1 MTGNV
6 VARRYAQALFALGKK
21 TGTAELEDYDASL
34 EAMRAAMA
42 VSPELAHVFNDPAFR
57 VEEKKGVVEALA
69 KKLGIKGAIVNF
81 WRLLADKNRLAE
93 LPAITS
99 VFGEMLDAEK
109 GILRG
114 ALFTAIELDPEKQA
128 AVTAQLEKKA
138 KRTLALEFGVDP
150 EILGGV
156 VLKLGDRVLDAS
168 LRAQLS
174 ILKDTIKKGE

>member
-1 MTGNV
+1 MTGNII
-6 VARRYAQALFALGKK
+6 ARRYAKALFALGKK
-21 TGTAELEDYDASL
+21 TGLSELDEYSASL
-34 EAMRAAMA
+34 SAMRSALT
-42 VSPELAHVFNDPAFR
+42 VSGDLVRVFDDPIFTT
-57 VEEKKGVVEALA
+57 EEKKKVIEALA
-69 KKLGIKGAIVNF
+69 KKIGAKGPILNF
-81 WRLLADKNRLAE
+81 WRLLADKKRLAE
-93 LPAITS
+93 LPAITA

-114 ALFTAIELDPEKQA
+114 SLFTAIALDAEKQA
-128 AVTAQLEKKA
+128 AVTGQLEKKA

-156 VLKLGDRVLDAS
+156 VLKLGDRILDAS